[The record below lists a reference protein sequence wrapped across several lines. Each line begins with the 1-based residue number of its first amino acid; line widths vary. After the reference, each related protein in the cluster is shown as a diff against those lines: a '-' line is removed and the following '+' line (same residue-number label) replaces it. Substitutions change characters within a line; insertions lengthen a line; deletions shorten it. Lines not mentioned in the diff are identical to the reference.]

1 MSLIVADPI
10 IAEQNKRF
18 EGSGE
23 LSKDQLVTFISQLLQ
38 SNATNTELGF
48 FEAGREGG
56 ALGAIAALV
65 TPMGQPRSKNEQ
77 WKVIEK
83 IVEALPAEY
92 KWGLATTTPDGQQQI
107 YNDALRLVNYD
118 EVVSK
123 LIEVGELDSDSKA
136 TQEVK
141 ILASE
146 YLTTTQPLVEEIQ
159 QGLSTGPATP
169 QEELQGVL
177 TQDQFGSEPPEETLR
192 ADVQKGLESVPG
204 ARLNLEGLI
213 GGEQYIQDCTRR
225 RTEFLSQM
233 NLDSQKVNLPVLN
246 ELTPGQARQYIYG
259 LDRSTVMALQRMLGR
274 AGYFNEIG
282 RAYSTLGTVD
292 DNTKL
297 AWDTLL
303 LDSVRQKKPVDELLK
318 ERISNYASE
327 ANVEYSDPLVWE
339 QSAQKF
345 AASVLQR
352 TLSSAELS
360 SFVRAVRGWERESA
374 LGPTV
379 TGQPKVNVE
388 AQAQRY
394 FDDVYAQERAT
405 ANVSRSSARYVQNI
419 QGRD

>member
-1 MSLIVADPI
+1 
-10 IAEQNKRF
+10 
-18 EGSGE
+18 
-23 LSKDQLVTFISQLLQ
+23 
-38 SNATNTELGF
+38 
-48 FEAGREGG
+48 
-56 ALGAIAALV
+56 
-65 TPMGQPRSKNEQ
+65 
-77 WKVIEK
+77 
-83 IVEALPAEY
+83 
-92 KWGLATTTPDGQQQI
+92 
-107 YNDALRLVNYD
+107 
-118 EVVSK
+118 
-123 LIEVGELDSDSKA
+123 
-136 TQEVK
+136 
-141 ILASE
+141 
-146 YLTTTQPLVEEIQ
+146 
-159 QGLSTGPATP
+159 
-169 QEELQGVL
+169 
-177 TQDQFGSEPPEETLR
+177 
-192 ADVQKGLESVPG
+192 
-204 ARLNLEGLI
+204 
-213 GGEQYIQDCTRR
+213 
-225 RTEFLSQM
+225 M
-233 NLDSQKVNLPVLN
+233 NLDSQKVNLPALN

-352 TLSSAELS
+352 TLTSTELS